1 MSYIPIQLNLRSSD
15 MSKID
20 VTKLQLP
27 TPKNRIKHRTQ
38 SGKQLSYV
46 DARYCMDVL
55 DAVVG
60 PENWSDDYK
69 EVKGLLMC
77 GVTINVNGNKVTKW
91 DTGTEA
97 NFEGEKSIVSD
108 SFKRACVKWGVARD
122 LYEDKKAGGNATPLP
137 TEASSSNGPQP
148 DSEYVVTFG
157 KHKGKSLNDVPLDY
171 IKYLLD
177 REDFKKDPQRYETFR
192 TNYTVRVAQASV

>member
-1 MSYIPIQLNLRSSD
+1 

-20 VTKLQLP
+20 LSKLAQP
-27 TPKNRIKHRTQ
+27 TPEDRIKHRTQ
-38 SGKQLSYV
+38 AGVKLSYV

-77 GVTINVNGNKVTKW
+77 GVSINVNGTKVTKW

-108 SFKRACVKWGVARD
+108 SFKRACVKWGIGRD
-122 LYEDKKAGGNATPLP
+122 LYRIKAGDKATPLSKPSP
-137 TEASSSNGPQP
+137 TEASSSSGPQP
-148 DSEYVVTFG
+148 NSYKLTFG
-157 KHKGKSLNDVPLDY
+157 KHQGKKIQDVPLDY
-171 IKYLLD
+171 IQWYLNS
-177 REDFKKDPQRYETFR
+177 KKPDPQVHKIFNTEYLARKNR
-192 TNYTVRVAQASV
+192 IDV

>member
-1 MSYIPIQLNLRSSD
+1 MYKRQS
-15 MSKID
+15 
-20 VTKLQLP
+20 KLQAP
-27 TPKNRIKHRTQ
+27 TPEDRIKHRTQ
-38 SGKQLSYV
+38 AGVKLSYV

-77 GVTINVNGNKVTKW
+77 GVSINVNGSKVTKW

-108 SFKRACVKWGVARD
+108 SFKRACVKWGIARD
-122 LYEDKKAGGNATPLP
+122 LYDTKKAGGNATPLP

-148 DSEYVVTFG
+148 NSPTKSQAGYTLKFG
-157 KHKGKSLNDVPLDY
+157 KHKDKFIAEVPLDY
-171 IKYLLD
+171 LKWFLNQKD
-177 REDFKKDPQRYETFR
+177 NKKDMDTYNEFLSEYQKRM
-192 TNYTVRVAQASV
+192 TND